1 MRSPIAAILCGA
13 GLATQRSRVRLTTM
27 RFHVTTLGKL
37 FVHVCL
43 CHQTVA
49 CNSVNGRRCPAAGKV
64 TVGLASH
71 WSCVTDHLWAQE
83 KGDEH
88 PAYSPYEV
96 WHTLPLPYRLLLHA
110 FCKLLQSNSS
120 EVRTLAATFS
130 VDFFPTAALC
140 AFTVQFG
147 RLPNIPILT
156 QSMSCGIYCRNL
168 TQASGAWQAVV

>member
-37 FVHVCL
+37 CVHVCL

-49 CNSVNGRRCPAAGKV
+49 CNSVKGRRCPAAGKI

-130 VDFFPTAALC
+130 VDFSRQLRC
-140 AFTVQFG
+140 ARSPFSLVGYRIFLFS
-147 RLPNIPILT
+147 R
-156 QSMSCGIYCRNL
+156 SR
-168 TQASGAWQAVV
+168 